1 MADYKT
7 IRLKKNAEIE
17 NAMSNVKKDLYDW
30 KPPSNVVKMNSF
42 SKLSHSKLKSLDPT
56 NVREATLIRSGS
68 LREINRPSIDST
80 GSNSNSRKNSN
91 NFNMKLRPI
100 SGDSRSKKLLPDDFS
115 ILDLNDLEETDSW
128 NGTEFLT
135 SFKSNTKSTQSERQ
149 YLYTTRPTSSLSHKK
164 NSEEI
169 ENQLVNFIFLLQNLK
184 YFFKSYINI
193 LSLKK

>member
-1 MADYKT
+1 MADYKA
-7 IRLKKNAEIE
+7 IRLKKNAELE
-17 NAMSNVKKDLYDW
+17 NAMSNIKKDLYDW
-30 KPPSNVVKMNSF
+30 KPPSNTVKINSF
-42 SKLSHSKLKSLDPT
+42 SKLSHSKFKSLDP

-68 LREINRPSIDST
+68 LRDINRPSIDGTSN
-80 GSNSNSRKNSN
+80 NSNSRKNSN

-115 ILDLNDLEETDSW
+115 ILDLKDLEDTESW

-169 ENQLVNFIFLLQNLK
+169 ENQLVNFIFLLQILK
-184 YFFKSYINI
+184 RFFKSYTNT
-193 LSLKK
+193 